1 MPYDVRKSDCDS
13 PESQQTKRPTAP
25 TLTDRDFV
33 RLEAFC
39 YIDLPND
46 SSLRNLIENL
56 LRTAS
61 VVSTEEAPPN
71 LVTIGSQIRYRLGT
85 SEVASGRITLPGVG
99 LYSSV
104 FIPVNAP
111 LGLAVIGRQVPDE
124 IRFIGDCRP
133 AIKLLQ
139 LEFQPERELRK
150 PSAQAWVNY
159 KGILV

>member
-1 MPYDVRKSDCDS
+1 MPNDVRNS

-39 YIDLPND
+39 YIDSPDD
-46 SSLRNLIENL
+46 SSLRDLIENL

-61 VVSTEEAPPN
+61 VISTEEAPAN

-85 SEVASGRITLPGVG
+85 SEVMSGRITLPGVG

-104 FIPVNAP
+104 FIPVNTP
-111 LGLAVIGRQVPDE
+111 LGLAVIGQKVPYVV
-124 IRFIGDCRP
+124 RSIGDCRP
-133 AIKLLQ
+133 VIELLQ

-150 PSAQAWVNY
+150 PSARAWVNY